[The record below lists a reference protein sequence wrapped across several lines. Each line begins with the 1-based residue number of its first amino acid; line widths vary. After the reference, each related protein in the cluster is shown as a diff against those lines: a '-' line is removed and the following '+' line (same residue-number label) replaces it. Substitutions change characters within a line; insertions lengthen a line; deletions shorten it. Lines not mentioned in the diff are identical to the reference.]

1 MTTYILQ
8 AAKVRIHQRGGGPDR
23 VVTQRAPSKLVN
35 ARGQPI
41 ESDAPTLIE
50 LTDNDIVDLDLWL
63 RSGVIREMPV
73 SLVPELVAKEVPI
86 GQDSRKKR

>member
-8 AAKVRIHQRGGGPDR
+8 AAKVRVHQRGGGPDK
-23 VVTQRAPSKLVN
+23 VVQQRAPSGLVN

-50 LTDNDIVDLDLWL
+50 LGENDIVDLDSWL
-63 RSGVIREMPV
+63 RTGVIRELPQ
-73 SLVPELVAKEVPI
+73 SLVPKFAAEEVPS
-86 GQDSRKKR
+86 GEDSRKKR